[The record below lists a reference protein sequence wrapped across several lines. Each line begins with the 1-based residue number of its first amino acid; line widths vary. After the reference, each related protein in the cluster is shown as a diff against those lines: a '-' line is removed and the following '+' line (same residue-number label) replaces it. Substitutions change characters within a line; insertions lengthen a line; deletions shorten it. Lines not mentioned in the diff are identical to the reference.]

1 MLSEAAPPKSSTS
14 DPDTRTHIAQQFV
27 SDATIR
33 TIRPLGSG
41 NINDTYLVELA
52 GTDPPFVLQR
62 INTEVFPQPHQVM
75 DNLCQ
80 FASHAHQ
87 RLTQTPFNRRWE
99 VPTVLRTQTGHHHWV
114 DARGNLWRGLSF
126 VPDTT
131 TFNTIQDPDHA
142 TEIGYGLGCFHSLL
156 SDLPTA
162 RLVDTLPGFH
172 VTPHYLSQY
181 DAVVAQTLSQGRSLS
196 LEEHR
201 CCQLIATYRG
211 RLSIL
216 EDAKNEGRL
225 PLRSIHGD
233 PKINNILI
241 DTATGQAVSLID
253 LDTVKPGLVH
263 YDIGDCLRS
272 SCNPLGEETHQWQ
285 AVTFDLEL
293 CVAVLQGY
301 LSGAS
306 HFLDAIEYDYIYDAI
321 WLITV
326 ELGLRFFSDHLAGD
340 IYFKTQRPQHNLQ
353 RALVQFQLAE
363 SISAQ
368 KQAIQSVIA
377 QLKADYCSDAGC
389 AA

>member
-1 MLSEAAPPKSSTS
+1 MLSEAAQPKSATS
-14 DPDTRTHIAQQFV
+14 DPNSLAYIAQQFGG
-27 SDATIR
+27 DATVQ

-52 GTDPPFVLQR
+52 GTAQPFVLQR
-62 INTEVFPQPHQVM
+62 INTEVFPQPQQVM
-75 DNLCQ
+75 DNLCR

-87 RLTQTPFNRRWE
+87 RLAHTPFNRRWD
-99 VPTVLRTQTGHHHWV
+99 VPTVLRTRAGHHHWI
-114 DARGNLWRGLSF
+114 DDQGNVWRGLSF
-126 VPDTT
+126 VPGTT
-131 TFNTIQDPDHA
+131 TFDTIQNQDHA

-156 SDLPTA
+156 SDLSTDH
-162 RLVDTLPGFH
+162 LVDTLPGFH
-172 VTPHYLSQY
+172 ITPHYLSQY
-181 DAVVAQTLSQGRSLS
+181 DAAQPLSRTLSR
-196 LEEHR
+196 EEHH
-201 CCQLIATYRG
+201 CCELIATHRG

-216 EDAKNEGRL
+216 EEAKATGHL

-241 DTATGQAVSLID
+241 DTLTGRAVSLID

-272 SCNPLGEETHQWQ
+272 SCNRLGEETRQWQ
-285 AVTFDLEL
+285 AVTFDLQL
-293 CVAVLQGY
+293 CVAVLRGY
-301 LSGAS
+301 LSIAS
-306 HFLDAIEYDYIYDAI
+306 NFLNAIEYDYIYDAI
-321 WLITV
+321 WLITF

-353 RALVQFQLAE
+353 RALVQFQLAA
-363 SISAQ
+363 SIRAQ

-377 QLKADYCSDAGC
+377 QLKTDYCSETGR

>member
-1 MLSEAAPPKSSTS
+1 MLSEAAQPKSATS
-14 DPDTRTHIAQQFV
+14 NPNSLTYIAQQFGG
-27 SDATIR
+27 DATVQ

-52 GTDPPFVLQR
+52 GTAQPFVLQR

-75 DNLCQ
+75 DNLCR

-87 RLTQTPFNRRWE
+87 RLAHTPFSRRWE
-99 VPTVLRTQTGHHHWV
+99 VPTVLRTRAGHHHWIDDRKNV
-114 DARGNLWRGLSF
+114 WRGLSF
-126 VPDTT
+126 VPGTT
-131 TFNTIQDPDHA
+131 TFDTIQNQDHA

-156 SDLPTA
+156 SDLSTA
-162 RLVDTLPGFH
+162 HLVDTLPGFH
-172 VTPHYLSQY
+172 ITPHYLRQY
-181 DAVVAQTLSQGRSLS
+181 DAAQPLSRTLCR
-196 LEEHR
+196 EEHH
-201 CCQLIATYRG
+201 CCELIATHRG

-216 EDAKNEGRL
+216 EEAKATGHL

-241 DTATGQAVSLID
+241 DTLTGRAVSLID

-272 SCNPLGEETHQWQ
+272 SCNRLGEETRQWQ
-285 AVTFDLEL
+285 AVTFDLQL
-293 CVAVLQGY
+293 CVAVLRGY

-306 HFLDAIEYDYIYDAI
+306 NFLDAIEYDYIYDAI
-321 WLITV
+321 WLITF

-353 RALVQFQLAE
+353 RALVQFQLAA
-363 SISAQ
+363 SIRAQ

-377 QLKADYCSDAGC
+377 QLKTDYCSETGR

>member
-1 MLSEAAPPKSSTS
+1 MLSEAALPKSLIGDSNAL
-14 DPDTRTHIAQQFV
+14 THIAQQFV
-27 SDATIR
+27 GDATVR

-41 NINDTYLVELA
+41 NINDTYLVELVGA
-52 GTDPPFVLQR
+52 ESFVLQR
-62 INTEVFPQPHQVM
+62 INTEVFPRPLQVM

-87 RLTQTPFNRRWE
+87 RLTQPPFNRRWE
-99 VPTVLRTQTGHHHWV
+99 VPTVLKTRTGHHWV
-114 DARGNLWRGLSF
+114 DGDGQVWRGLSF
-126 VPDTT
+126 VSGTT
-131 TFNTIQDPDHA
+131 TFDTIQDPNHA
-142 TEIGYGLGCFHSLL
+142 AEIGYGLSCFHSLL
-156 SDLPTA
+156 SDLPTTG
-162 RLVDTLPGFH
+162 LVDTLPGFH
-172 VTPHYLSQY
+172 ITPHYLGQY
-181 DAVVAQTLSQGRSLS
+181 DAVVTQTLNQDHSLS
-196 LEEHR
+196 LEEQHCCNLVATHR
-201 CCQLIATYRG
+201 GQL
-211 RLSIL
+211 SVL
-216 EDAKNEGRL
+216 EDAKDEGHL

-241 DTATGQAVSLID
+241 DTHTGQAVSLID

-293 CVAVLQGY
+293 CVAVLRGY

-321 WLITV
+321 WLITF

-368 KQAIQSVIA
+368 KQTIQSVIA
-377 QLKADYCSDAGC
+377 QLKADYCSDADC